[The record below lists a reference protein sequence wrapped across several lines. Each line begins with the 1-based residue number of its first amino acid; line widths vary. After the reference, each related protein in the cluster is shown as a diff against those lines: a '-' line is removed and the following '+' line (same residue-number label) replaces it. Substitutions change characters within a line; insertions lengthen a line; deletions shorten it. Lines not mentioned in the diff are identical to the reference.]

1 MSKDTLKKLGRHLW
15 GWFTVCVW
23 IVGVPH
29 VCRMSIVQV
38 QDASTAAQCLF
49 TDCSASAEDKAVS
62 LGTMTEE
69 ELDEM
74 IAIKKARVKGK

>member
-1 MSKDTLKKLGRHLW
+1 
-15 GWFTVCVW
+15 
-23 IVGVPH
+23 
-29 VCRMSIVQV
+29 MSIVQV

-49 TDCSASAEDKAVS
+49 TNCSASTEDKAVS